1 MDRLTDKEIKC
12 MAEFCEAKNCVNY
25 ERNGCCGYERYQ
37 RLAAYEDTGLT
48 PEEIK
53 TLGEKLKRSAV
64 AIIEESKHQER
75 MLKMLELERAEAE
88 GRLIVLPC
96 KVGDAVWML
105 VDEFDGKTLVPKAKP
120 RVIDG
125 IGGNSLN
132 MVWMVSKNPF
142 ELRFHP
148 SEFGKTV
155 FLTREE
161 AEAALKG
168 EKDEE

>member
-1 MDRLTDKEIKC
+1 MDRLTFEGDYCKIVEC
-12 MAEFCEAKNCVNY
+12 TEAPAHVGLFCVDNACCQNKQRW
-25 ERNGCCGYERYQ
+25 ER
-37 RLAAYEDTGLT
+37 LKAYEDA
-48 PEEIK
+48 EE
-53 TLGEKLKRSAV
+53 
-64 AIIEESKHQER
+64 Q
-75 MLKMLELERAEAE
+75 

-96 KVGDAVWML
+96 KVGDTVWML
-105 VDEFDGKTLVPKAKP
+105 GDEFNGKTLVPKAKP

-132 MVWMVSKNPF
+132 MIWMVSKKPF

-168 EKDEE
+168 EQKE